1 MPAFQMDVISNTS
14 LADLAK
20 RGRRFVNGSWRS
32 VETHREFRRWVED
45 VATWLDTIAPESGLS
60 TEWSAL
66 PTSLLVF
73 GNRRDNSAEAL
84 AHFYGVV
91 QQRLRW
97 LSGVPTV
104 IANRWRAAT
113 TQDSEA
119 PVHTRRV
126 FLVHGHDERVRE
138 TVARFLEKLDL
149 ECVILHEQPNK
160 GRTIIEK
167 FEDYADV
174 AFAVVLLTPDDQGGL
189 AGGPSESQK
198 TRARQNVLL
207 ELGFFLG
214 ALGRSCVCALYV
226 EGVEIPSDYSG
237 VLFLPLDNGGAW
249 RMGLLREL
257 IAAGLQV
264 DANRAFKQA

>member
-1 MPAFQMDVISNTS
+1 M
-14 LADLAK
+14 
-20 RGRRFVNGSWRS
+20 
-32 VETHREFRRWVED
+32 
-45 VATWLDTIAPESGLS
+45 WLDSIAPESGLS
-60 TEWSAL
+60 AEWSAL

-73 GNRRDNSAEAL
+73 GNRRDDSEEAL
-84 AHFYGVV
+84 AHFYGVI

-97 LSGVPTV
+97 LSSVPT
-104 IANRWRAAT
+104 ILANRWRAAAVP
-113 TQDSEA
+113 DSQMPA
-119 PVHTRRV
+119 QTRRV

-174 AFAVVLLTPDDQGGL
+174 AFAVVLLTPDDRGGV
-189 AGGPSESQK
+189 ADAAFEAQQK
-198 TRARQNVLL
+198 RARQNVLL

-214 ALGRSCVCALYV
+214 VLSRSRVCALYV

-237 VLFLPLDNGGAW
+237 VLFLPLDDGGAW

-257 IAAGLQV
+257 IASGLPI
-264 DANRAFKQA
+264 DANRAFK

>member
-1 MPAFQMDVISNTS
+1 MDTTSNTT

-20 RGRRFVNGSWRS
+20 RGRHFVDGRWRS
-32 VETHREFRRWVED
+32 VETHRDFRRWVED
-45 VATWLDTIAPESGLS
+45 VATWLDAIAPESGLS

-73 GNRRDNSAEAL
+73 GNRRYDSAEAL
-84 AHFYGVV
+84 AHFYSVV

-104 IANRWRAAT
+104 IANRWRAT
-113 TQDSEA
+113 TQA
-119 PVHTRRV
+119 PQKPIHTRRV

-174 AFAVVLLTPDDQGGL
+174 AFAVVLLTPDDRGGL
-189 AGGPSESQK
+189 ADGPFESQK

-237 VLFLPLDNGGAW
+237 VLFLPLDDGGAW
-249 RMGLLREL
+249 RMALLREL

-264 DANRAFKQA
+264 DANRAFK